1 MTVGAQQRKTVD
13 FGVKSHF
20 AWKSLL
26 QSFFC
31 LKTVSGK
38 AFIDL
43 TNRAKII
50 GVPEILDQSYRVGGK
65 SPIYDLFSLVAT
77 QP

>member
-26 QSFFC
+26 QSFF
-31 LKTVSGK
+31 
-38 AFIDL
+38 
-43 TNRAKII
+43 
-50 GVPEILDQSYRVGGK
+50 
-65 SPIYDLFSLVAT
+65 LFENC
-77 QP
+77 QRQGIHRPN